1 MFLYQENVL
10 TKNFAGF
17 HSPEHLM
24 AHGRAPQE
32 LHQLI
37 HRDEGK
43 KENHLSEKKAFI
55 QANKRTMTE
64 PFVRAVAEL
73 TAAQRST
80 SEGLSYL

>member
-10 TKNFAGF
+10 TKHVAGY
-17 HSPEHLM
+17 HSPGHLR
-24 AHGRAPQE
+24 ARGRAPQE

-37 HRDEGK
+37 NWDEG

-55 QANKRTMTE
+55 QANKRTRTE

-73 TAAQRST
+73 TAAQRGT
-80 SEGLSYL
+80 SEDLPYL